1 MDSVM
6 YLRHTRES
14 AMHYQKR
21 RSLARMSTPATALAP
36 VLGLLGLMSTVT
48 HAAGADSVICTIDDR
63 TLGLE
68 LVGSTSMS
76 GDTRVY
82 VRNGQLTL
90 KPSAFSNE
98 PADIPIMQ
106 SNLILQWIL
115 SRSLRFA
122 IHVDRGDRGGTVLLT
137 ILATRPEQS
146 TTYRGSYVLK
156 LMGPHSSRSIS
167 GRIEGCWAV

>member
-1 MDSVM
+1 MDTVM

-21 RSLARMSTPATALAP
+21 RWLARMSTPATALAP

-48 HAAGADSVICTIDDR
+48 HAAGADSLICTIDDR
-63 TLGLE
+63 TLRLE

-98 PADIPIMQ
+98 PTEIPIMQ
-106 SNLILQWIL
+106 SNLILQWL
-115 SRSLRFA
+115 LGRTLRFA
-122 IHVDRGDRGGTVLLT
+122 IHLRRGHNGESLLVT
-137 ILATRPEQS
+137 ILATRE
-146 TTYRGSYVLK
+146 
-156 LMGPHSSRSIS
+156 
-167 GRIEGCWAV
+167 